1 MESEIKYLSSY
12 ANWKILQN
20 LREYDEAL
28 KYLQE
33 SQEIREKNHPAMRLH
48 NF

>member
-1 MESEIKYLSSY
+1 MLTILG
-12 ANWKILQN
+12 NIGKILQN
-20 LREYDEAL
+20 MREYDEAL

-33 SQEIREKNHPAMRLH
+33 SQEILEKNHPAMRLH